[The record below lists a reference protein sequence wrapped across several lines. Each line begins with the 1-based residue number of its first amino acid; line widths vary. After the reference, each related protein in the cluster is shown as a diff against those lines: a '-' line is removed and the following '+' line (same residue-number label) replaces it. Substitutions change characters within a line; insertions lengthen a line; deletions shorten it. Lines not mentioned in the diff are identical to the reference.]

1 MPPISTRMPG
11 FAGPPRP
18 FDPAAELDW
27 GDPVFSRRLLREHLD
42 QDHDSAS
49 RRIVEV
55 DRHVARLRRLLPEA
69 PAEVLDAA
77 CGPGLYAVRLARLGH
92 HVTGVDVGP
101 AVL

>member
-27 GDPVFSRRLLREHLD
+27 GDTVFSRRLLREHLD

-55 DRHVARLRRLLPEA
+55 ERHVGRLRRLLPEA
-69 PAEVLDAA
+69 PARVLDAA
-77 CGPGLYAVRLARLGH
+77 CGPGLYAVRLARLRY
-92 HVTGVDVGP
+92 HVPVIRLRP
-101 AVL
+101 